1 MLLMVEKGI
10 KGEICHVIHQYM
22 KANNKYMTD
31 DKIKKSIY
39 LKYQDVNNS
48 YGWKMSEKMF
58 VNGFKSV
65 EDTFQFRKDF
75 IENYNDGS
83 DKGNF
88 LEVDIQYPERL
99 CESQNDLPFLSE
111 KMRIEKVE
119 KLVANLH
126 HKKEYVI
133 HIRNLKQVL
142 NHGLF
147 FKKVR
152 GVKKWLAKII
162 H

>member
-10 KGEICHVIHQYM
+10 KGEICHSTHQYM

-31 DKIKKSIY
+31 DKNKKSIY

-75 IENYNDGS
+75 IQNYNDGS

-88 LEVDIQYPERL
+88 LEADIQYPEKL
-99 CESQNDLPFLSE
+99 CDNN
-111 KMRIEKVE
+111 K
-119 KLVANLH
+119 KLIFV
-126 HKKEYVI
+126 
-133 HIRNLKQVL
+133 
-142 NHGLF
+142 
-147 FKKVR
+147 
-152 GVKKWLAKII
+152 
-162 H
+162 